1 MISRIRSVALLL
13 LVAAAAA
20 IPSARAQL
28 YLTGNIYGAFQDP
41 GLPHTTV
48 TNGPVVSTFESG
60 DPYRPYPPYNDTKT
74 SITFTGASFTDLGSG
89 DPLVLQ
95 SIKFKNGI
103 TLLGTTATNATLD
116 LFVNVSNLGI
126 SDLKVTT
133 LTFDIDNTDN
143 SGVSNIPDLFK
154 IGYTP
159 LAEFTYGDYLVK
171 FTIDF
176 SDPAW
181 VTDGVGIPEGKKGL
195 TGDIYVTM
203 SFTPIPEPSTYAIA
217 GAALLGGVVLLRR
230 FKKGS
235 VAAHT
240 A

>member
-1 MISRIRSVALLL
+1 MISRIRSVVLLL
-13 LVAAAAA
+13 LAAAAAA

-28 YLTGNIYGAFQDP
+28 YLTGNIYGVFQDDA
-41 GLPHTTV
+41 LPHTTV
-48 TNGPVVSTFESG
+48 TNGPVVSKFESG
-60 DPYRPYPPYNDTKT
+60 DPYRPYAPYNDTQS

-95 SIKFKNGI
+95 SIQFKNGI
-103 TLLGTTATNATLD
+103 TLLGSTAASATLD

-126 SDLKVTT
+126 SDLKLTT

-143 SGVSNIPDLFK
+143 NGVQNIPDVFK

-176 SDPAW
+176 NDPAW
-181 VTDGVGIPEGKKGL
+181 TTTGKSIAENQSAV
-195 TGDIYVTM
+195 TGDIFVTM
-203 SFTPIPEPSTYAIA
+203 SFTPIPEPSTYAMA

-230 FKKGS
+230 MKKGA
-235 VAAHT
+235 VAA
-240 A
+240 